1 MQISRSH
8 PQRASLTWRLTLL
21 FAAASSVVLL
31 LLGTLIARAVEQHF
45 EEQDLAVLSGKLE
58 LTRQALEKVRSDQQ
72 MSAIAQLLDDS
83 LVGHQ
88 GLAVAVRAPD
98 GEILFATR
106 GAEFPQALLKRESE
120 VLRPLVWASA
130 QGTPMRGIAARVH
143 TGLSAATPAI
153 VAVATDISHHQ
164 QFMRSFRVT
173 LWSFV
178 VLAALL
184 TGFLGWVAVRRGLSP
199 LQAIRREAEAIT
211 AQRLDARLALA
222 AVPAELAELVD
233 TLNAMLSRLEDSFR
247 RLSDFSSNL
256 AHELRTPVSN
266 LLTQTQVTL
275 ARSRTAEDYRDVLAS
290 NVEEFERLS
299 RMIADMLFIAKADEG
314 QIVPSRALIELDALA
329 DELIDFFRLI
339 ADEKDVAL
347 TRSGSGR
354 MIGDSS
360 MIRRAISNLL
370 SNALRH
376 TAPGG
381 RIEIAIDSS
390 EVLTP
395 RRVRLV
401 VSNSGETIAASQL
414 PRLFD
419 RFYRADRS
427 RSGEGT
433 NSGLGLAIVKSI
445 AEAHGGDVG
454 VESAAG
460 TTSFMLRLP
469 CGDED

>member
-1 MQISRSH
+1 MRVTRRI
-8 PQRASLTWRLTLL
+8 SLTWRLTLL
-21 FAAASSVVLL
+21 FAGASTVVLL

-45 EEQDLAVLSGKLE
+45 VEQDLEVLGGKLE
-58 LTRQALEKVRSDQQ
+58 LARHALEKVQSAQQ
-72 MSAIAQLLDDS
+72 MSAIAQVLDDS

-88 GLAVAVRAPD
+88 GLAVVVRAPD
-98 GEILFATR
+98 GEIIFATR
-106 GAEFPQALLKRESE
+106 GAQFPQTLLAREGE
-120 VLRPLVWASA
+120 VLRPLVWTSA
-130 QGTPMRGIAARVH
+130 QGTPMRGIAARVA
-143 TGLSAATPAI
+143 TGLTTAAPAI
-153 VAVATDISHHQ
+153 VAVATDISHHR
-164 QFMRSFRVT
+164 QFMRSFGVT

-199 LQAIRREAEAIT
+199 LQAIRREAETIT

-233 TLNAMLSRLEDSFR
+233 TLNAMLSRLEESFR
-247 RLSDFSSNL
+247 RLSDFSSDL

-275 ARSRTAEDYRDVLAS
+275 ARTRTTEDYRDVLAS

-299 RMIADMLFIAKADEG
+299 RMIADMLFIAKADDG

-329 DELIDFFRLI
+329 DDLIDFFRLI
-339 ADEKDVAL
+339 ADEKNVAL

-354 MIGDSS
+354 MVGDAS

-370 SNALRH
+370 ANALRH
-376 TAPGG
+376 AERGG

-390 EVLTP
+390 EALTA
-395 RRVRLV
+395 RQVRIV
-401 VSNSGETIAASQL
+401 VANSGETIPASQL
-414 PRLFD
+414 LRLFD
-419 RFYRADRS
+419 RFYRADPS

-454 VESAAG
+454 VESKAG
-460 TTSFMLRLP
+460 TTSFILRLP
-469 CGDED
+469 CAEMD

>member
-1 MQISRSH
+1 MSRSH

-45 EEQDLAVLSGKLE
+45 EEQDLAVLSGKIE

-106 GAEFPQALLKRESE
+106 GAEFPQVLLKRESE
-120 VLRPLVWASA
+120 VLRPLVWTSA
-130 QGTPMRGIAARVH
+130 QGTPMRGIVARVN

-184 TGFLGWVAVRRGLSP
+184 TGFLGWIVVRRGLSP

-211 AQRLDARLALA
+211 AQRLDARLALD
-222 AVPAELAELVD
+222 AVPAELGELVD
-233 TLNAMLSRLEDSFR
+233 TLNAMLSRLEESFA
-247 RLSDFSSNL
+247 RLSAFSSDL

-339 ADEKDVAL
+339 ADEKAVAL

-354 MIGDSS
+354 MIGDRS

-376 TAPGG
+376 TDPGG

-390 EVLTP
+390 EVATP
-395 RRVRLV
+395 RRVRLIV
-401 VSNSGETIAASQL
+401 ANSGETIPASQL

-460 TTSFMLRLP
+460 TTSFILRLP
-469 CGDED
+469 CGEMG

>member
-1 MQISRSH
+1 MSRSH

-88 GLAVAVRAPD
+88 GLAVVVRAPD

-106 GAEFPQALLKRESE
+106 GAEFPQALLERERE
-120 VLRPLVWASA
+120 VLRPLVWTSA
-130 QGTPMRGIAARVH
+130 PGTPMRGIAARVS
-143 TGLSAATPAI
+143 TGLAGAAPAI

-164 QFMRSFRVT
+164 QFMRSFRAT

-222 AVPAELAELVD
+222 AVPAELGELVD

-247 RLSDFSSNL
+247 RLSDFSSDL

-314 QIVPSRALIELDALA
+314 QIVPSRALIELDTLA

-339 ADEKDVAL
+339 ADEKNVAL

-354 MIGDSS
+354 TIGDPS

-376 TAPGG
+376 TDPGG

-390 EVLTP
+390 EVATP
-395 RRVRLV
+395 RRVRLIV
-401 VSNSGETIAASQL
+401 ANSGETIPASQL

-419 RFYRADRS
+419 RFYRADPS

-460 TTSFMLRLP
+460 TTSFILRLP
-469 CGDED
+469 CEVA

>member
-1 MQISRSH
+1 MRVT
-8 PQRASLTWRLTLL
+8 RRVSLTWRLTLL
-21 FAAASSVVLL
+21 FAGASTVVLL

-45 EEQDLAVLSGKLE
+45 AEQDLEVLSGKLE
-58 LTRQALEKVRSDQQ
+58 LARHALEKVGSAQQ
-72 MSAIAQLLDDS
+72 MNAIAQLLDDS

-88 GLAVAVRAPD
+88 GLAVVVRAPD

-106 GAEFPQALLKRESE
+106 GAQFPQVLLARENKVS
-120 VLRPLVWASA
+120 RPLVWTDAH
-130 QGTPMRGIAARVH
+130 GTPMRGIAAQVR
-143 TGLSAATPAI
+143 TGLADVAPAT

-184 TGFLGWVAVRRGLSP
+184 TGFLGWIAVRRGLSP
-199 LQAIRREAEAIT
+199 LQAIRREAATIT

-222 AVPAELAELVD
+222 AVPAELADLVD
-233 TLNAMLSRLEDSFR
+233 TLNAMLSRLEGSFA
-247 RLSDFSSNL
+247 RLTAFSSDL

-275 ARSRTAEDYRDVLAS
+275 ARSRTAEDYREVLAS

-299 RMIADMLFIAKADEG
+299 RMIADLLFIAKADEG
-314 QIVPSRALIELDALA
+314 QIVPTRETIALDRVA
-329 DELIDFFRLI
+329 DELIEYFRLL
-339 ADEKDVAL
+339 ADERGVAL

-354 MIGDSS
+354 MTGDAP

-370 SNALRH
+370 SNALRY
-376 TAPGG
+376 TERGGCIAISIAASAPGH
-381 RIEIAIDSS
+381 
-390 EVLTP
+390 V
-395 RRVRLV
+395 RVV
-401 VSNSGETIAASQL
+401 VANSGETIAASQL

-419 RFYRADRS
+419 RFYRADPS

-433 NSGLGLAIVKSI
+433 HFGLGLAIVKSI
-445 AEAHGGDVG
+445 VEAHGGDVT

-460 TTSFMLRLP
+460 TTSFILRLP
-469 CGDED
+469 CAEAV